1 MNEQQQIQSPEQTP
15 EKYQVVQH
23 SQISAQ
29 ERLPAMTNYAAAAK
43 LQDDVLYGHEIGRA
57 HV

>member
-1 MNEQQQIQSPEQTP
+1 MNEHQQMQSPEQTP

-23 SQISAQ
+23 SQVSAQ

-43 LQDDVLYGHEIGRA
+43 LQDDALYGHALSIN
-57 HV
+57 